1 MVVAI
6 ALRDVVGARIDLV
19 ESDKRKCAFLRA
31 VSRETGA
38 PTHVHSERI
47 EIALPRLETPQI
59 VTARALAPLDQ
70 LLTWAGPMIEG
81 GATGLFLKGQDI
93 DRELTNSSKS
103 SKFKIMLS
111 PSRMDPKGKIVVVRR
126 QTSTG

>member
-1 MVVAI
+1 MEGGEI
-6 ALRDVVGARIDLV
+6 V
-19 ESDKRKCAFLRA
+19 E
-31 VSRETGA
+31 
-38 PTHVHSERI
+38 
-47 EIALPRLETPQI
+47 
-59 VTARALAPLDQ
+59 LAPLDQ